1 MLPPSGVP
9 NLTCQGPAERAATC
23 YFLRPC
29 GARVVAAGF
38 AAGLDLVWGG
48 RLAVRVAPRS
58 RAAADLFK
66 SALSTR

>member
-1 MLPPSGVP
+1 M
-9 NLTCQGPAERAATC
+9 R
-23 YFLRPC
+23 YFLR
-29 GARVVAAGF
+29 G
-38 AAGLDLVWGG
+38 AAGLPAGFDAGLAAGLDAGFDLVWGG

>member
-1 MLPPSGVP
+1 M
-9 NLTCQGPAERAATC
+9 R
-23 YFLRPC
+23 YFLR
-29 GARVVAAGF
+29 GAAGF
-38 AAGLDLVWGG
+38 DGFAGLAAGFDAGFDLVWGG